1 MEIISLRSAMISLRR
16 TNQGGSVL
24 TFIIV
29 AVVLALGVIGTAYF
43 VKQHG
48 EQVRKEQAVAQA
60 DTLAKQEAAKSGSA
74 TTSATTESQTGSTAG
89 TSTPVPT
96 APSTTPAPTS
106 NEQVALPTTGPESNA
121 FQFVAIGLLVASSA
135 VLSRRAL
142 DRSL

>member
-74 TTSATTESQTGSTAG
+74 TTSATTAG

-135 VLSRRAL
+135 AYVLSRRAL